1 MKSKLYALTVVSL
14 CMFISGCNT
23 MLLLDGMDK
32 DNSNRERKQ
41 QDSII
46 AFGYTKADS
55 QTMPA
60 NELLMLGQ
68 DYIYLINHSRYNIQ
82 GRQSA
87 SNDKLSHILNA
98 KLSRAFELSTAPYT
112 ADKED
117 KGFFP
122 VTLDRDTQKF
132 SSYFCLNYYPNTAL
146 SQKEQAIEQQK
157 LDALQFK
164 TDYDGRRFLCMTI
177 EGKAYSKPKNMN
189 YQYRFETPIPVKL
202 TVQYETINTNPALRI
217 LALPFAVAADIVTFP
232 VQALLYVSLANA
244 DWGP

>member
-1 MKSKLYALTVVSL
+1 MKSKLCTLTFISS

-23 MLLLDGMDK
+23 MLLIDGMDK
-32 DNSNRERKQ
+32 DNSHRERKQ
-41 QDSII
+41 QDSIV

-55 QTMPA
+55 KTMPA

-87 SNDKLSHILNA
+87 SNDKLSHILNV

-112 ADKED
+112 TDKKD

-122 VTLDRDTQKF
+122 VTLDRDTQEF
-132 SSYFCLNYYPNTAL
+132 SSYFCLNYYANTAL
-146 SQKEQAIEQQK
+146 SKQEQMAEQKK
-157 LDALQFK
+157 LDALQFQ
-164 TDYDGRRFLCMTI
+164 TDTNGRRFLCMTI

-189 YQYRFETPIPVKL
+189 YQYRFEAPVPVKL
-202 TVQYETINTNPALRI
+202 TVQYKTINTNPALRI

-232 VQALLYVSLANA
+232 AQAVLYVSLANA
-244 DWGP
+244 DWR